1 MGLNWQDYE
10 NAWKHKRKNSDNK
23 RIFRDCDLVK
33 NEDESFSIYWA
44 YNMWGNIDPATNKR
58 IPKRAERKPL
68 AHITKDN
75 VLTTLFDRTLCLTS
89 MKRLSYMIGLEVFS
103 DTTHFKT
110 NVHKVRVSA
119 VAWRDREKTL
129 MPWAP
134 STCYWRSNIP
144 YSAGMQF
151 RMDKDGY
158 PTELLKSELDVKV
171 LVKKE
176 AIQKARA
183 DTKLIG
189 VLMRSMIRLG
199 VFDKHIDGALD
210 GKYNWSTPKANQEIQ
225 NVNYKEPTGEDAQTL
240 FLVGLNKTNR
250 PDLSTYVNNV
260 WAQVPRETRRAT
272 FVSRIIDNSM
282 EMLRRHIYETT
293 DGLERVPV

>member
-1 MGLNWQDYE
+1 
-10 NAWKHKRKNSDNK
+10 
-23 RIFRDCDLVK
+23 
-33 NEDESFSIYWA
+33 
-44 YNMWGNIDPATNKR
+44 
-58 IPKRAERKPL
+58 
-68 AHITKDN
+68 
-75 VLTTLFDRTLCLTS
+75 
-89 MKRLSYMIGLEVFS
+89 MIGLEVFS
-103 DTTHFKT
+103 DTKHYKT
-110 NVHKVRVSA
+110 NIHKVRVSA
-119 VAWRDREKTL
+119 VAYRNREKIL

-134 STCYWRSNIP
+134 ATSYWKANIP
-144 YSAGMQF
+144 YSTGMQF
-151 RMDKDGY
+151 RMDKDGD

-199 VFDKHIDGALD
+199 VFDEHIELALD
-210 GKYNWSTPKANQEIQ
+210 GKYHWSAPKTDAKIE